1 MTSFLALFCAPEI
14 FLRPLV
20 PSKGNA
26 DFITRRWDEPS
37 EDRFTNLR
45 AAQSELQASSFHD
58 KDRLEALAIYLDD
71 KLAEL
76 FRQKRLIEA
85 LEVNDGAIER
95 GKTQGSLSATLFVAR
110 SQRTEMLFAMGER
123 AEGLT
128 NGGEAIQAWQQLVD
142 PEDPVKLESEFGH
155 MYAKFIVGTGYASIG
170 GLDKA
175 EEYLLTALLSF
186 ERSNDMY
193 TFIARHS

>member
-1 MTSFLALFCAPEI
+1 M
-14 FLRPLV
+14 RPLV

-26 DFITRRWDEPS
+26 DFRTRRWDEPS

-45 AAQSELQASSFHD
+45 AAQSELQASNFYD
-58 KDRLEALAIYLDD
+58 KDRLETLAIYLDD
-71 KLAEL
+71 KLVEFFL
-76 FRQKRLIEA
+76 RQKRFVEA
-85 LEVNDGAIER
+85 LEVNDRAIER
-95 GKTQGSLSATLFVAR
+95 GKTQGSLSATLCVAR

-128 NGGEAIQAWQQLVD
+128 NGEEAIQAWQQLVD
-142 PEDPVKLESEFGH
+142 SKDPVKLESEFGH
-155 MYAKFIVGTGYASIG
+155 TYAKFIVGTGYASIG
-170 GLDKA
+170 ELDKA

-186 ERSNDMY
+186 ERSNGMY